1 MCVGVQSMP
10 KLSQPLV
17 RCVSLEF
24 ILPKGMGW
32 GSDHTECSFRYRLGF
47 SVTRTIKFLIGLI
60 LLAASFLLWQASQEA
75 TVLVEWSTASEL
87 DTVGFNLYRADT
99 PQGPFVQVNNALIPA
114 SSEPLTGG
122 EYSYRDSGVQP
133 GKTYYYEL
141 EEVQSNGGRDRF
153 GPISVQADS
162 GSAAML
168 MLILGVVLILLLGVG
183 VFFTRRLESRRLESR
198 RSESRRTQGGSSFP
212 GEAR

>member
-1 MCVGVQSMP
+1 MS
-10 KLSQPLV
+10 
-17 RCVSLEF
+17 
-24 ILPKGMGW
+24 
-32 GSDHTECSFRYRLGF
+32 
-47 SVTRTIKFLIGLI
+47 RTIKLLIGLI
-60 LLAASFLLWQASQEA
+60 LLATVFLLWQASQEA

-99 PQGPFVQVNNALIPA
+99 PQGPFAQVNSELIPA

-122 EYSYRDSGVQP
+122 DYSYRDSAVQP

-141 EEVQSNGGRDRF
+141 EEVQSSGGRDRY

-162 GSAAML
+162 GSATML

-183 VFFTRRLESRRLESR
+183 MLFTRRLESRRIDNR
-198 RSESRRTQGGSSFP
+198 RDQPGNSSP
-212 GEAR
+212 DEAG

>member
-1 MCVGVQSMP
+1 
-10 KLSQPLV
+10 
-17 RCVSLEF
+17 VS
-24 ILPKGMGW
+24 
-32 GSDHTECSFRYRLGF
+32 
-47 SVTRTIKFLIGLI
+47 RTIKLLIGLI
-60 LLAASFLLWQASQEA
+60 LLATVFLLWQASQEA

-99 PQGPFVQVNNALIPA
+99 PQGPFAQVNSELIPA

-122 EYSYRDSGVQP
+122 EYSYRDGAVQP
-133 GKTYYYEL
+133 GKIYYYEL

-183 VFFTRRLESRRLESR
+183 MFFTRRSD
-198 RSESRRTQGGSSFP
+198 SRRTQGGSSFP
-212 GEAR
+212 GEAG

>member
-1 MCVGVQSMP
+1 MA
-10 KLSQPLV
+10 
-17 RCVSLEF
+17 
-24 ILPKGMGW
+24 
-32 GSDHTECSFRYRLGF
+32 
-47 SVTRTIKFLIGLI
+47 RTVKFLIGLI
-60 LLAASFLLWQASQEA
+60 LLATVFLLWQASREA

-99 PQGPFVQVNNALIPA
+99 PQGPFVQVNRELIPA

-122 EYSYRDSGVQP
+122 TYSYRDGAVQP

-162 GSAAML
+162 GSATML

-183 VFFTRRLESRRLESR
+183 MLFAHRSGSRHKQ
-198 RSESRRTQGGSSFP
+198 SESSSP
-212 GEAR
+212 GEAG

>member
-1 MCVGVQSMP
+1 MA
-10 KLSQPLV
+10 
-17 RCVSLEF
+17 
-24 ILPKGMGW
+24 
-32 GSDHTECSFRYRLGF
+32 
-47 SVTRTIKFLIGLI
+47 RTVKFLIGLI
-60 LLAASFLLWQASQEA
+60 LLATVFLLWQASREA

-99 PQGPFVQVNNALIPA
+99 LQGPFVQVNRELIPA

-122 EYSYRDSGVQP
+122 AYSYRDSAVQP

-153 GPISVQADS
+153 GPISVQADN
-162 GSAAML
+162 GSATML

-183 VFFTRRLESRRLESR
+183 ILITRRSGSRHKQRES
-198 RSESRRTQGGSSFP
+198 SSP
-212 GEAR
+212 GEAG